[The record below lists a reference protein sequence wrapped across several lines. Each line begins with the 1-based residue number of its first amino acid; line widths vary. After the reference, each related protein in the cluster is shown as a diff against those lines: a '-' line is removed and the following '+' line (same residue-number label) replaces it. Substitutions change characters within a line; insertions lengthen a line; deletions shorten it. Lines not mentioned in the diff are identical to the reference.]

1 MFGENLILGESFGKI
16 DDKNR
21 IFIPS
26 FTGVEPK
33 EQLLLQTINYNN
45 DLAIKLLS
53 TKEYLYIIERFKKL
67 RENATNIEDF
77 ERYTNEIE
85 KICQNLEYLVNVDNQ
100 KRIQLP
106 HSIMTKLE
114 WKNKSEVHYKG
125 LGETLLIRKK

>member
-1 MFGENLILGESFGKI
+1 MFGENLILGKSFGKI

-33 EQLLLQTINYNN
+33 EQLLLQTINYNT

-114 WKNKSEVHYKG
+114 WENKSEVQYKG

>member
-1 MFGENLILGESFGKI
+1 MFGENLILGESYGKL

-33 EQLLLQTINYNN
+33 EQLLLQTINYNK

-53 TKEYLYIIERFKKL
+53 TKEYLYMIERFKKL
-67 RENATNIEDF
+67 RENTTNIKDF
-77 ERYTNEIE
+77 ERYTIEIE
-85 KICQNLEYLVNVDNQ
+85 KICQNLEYLVNVDSQ

-106 HSIMTKLE
+106 HSLITKLE
-114 WKNKSEVHYKG
+114 WESKSEVQYKG